1 MPDYKK
7 EWIEKASIDY
17 FAPFLN
23 LWLACNSWYRSHYA
37 EIASYDRDLINKI
50 KTDYTGRNSLLTKFK
65 ILIKDVSKDGIAFRS
80 NLEQLHY
87 ALERADL
94 HSERTG
100 RCSFC
105 SAVLDYSHPTNVIN
119 LVCNPRINVGGSVN
133 ANDALNVCKLDKI
146 YITSNYEMFFAGL
159 FEIIYQVRNILVH
172 GNMNPEKDCH
182 NVVKYCYLILWDL
195 MNSH

>member
-7 EWIEKASIDY
+7 DWMEKASIDY

-37 EIASYDRDLINKI
+37 EINSSDRASINII
-50 KTDYTGRNSLLTKFK
+50 KKDYTARNLLLNKFK
-65 ILIKDVSKDGIAFRS
+65 ELIEDESKDGIAFRG

-87 ALERADL
+87 SLDRADL
-94 HSERTG
+94 RSERISL
-100 RCSFC
+100 CSFRVA
-105 SAVLDYSHPTNVIN
+105 SLDYSQPNITTNLI
-119 LVCNPRINVGGSVN
+119 CNPRMNNDGSVN
-133 ANDALNVCKLDKI
+133 ANDAPNVCKLDKVF
-146 YITSNYEMFFAGL
+146 ITSDYEMFFSGL

-172 GNMNPEKDCH
+172 GNMKPEKDEH

-195 MNSH
+195 MN

>member
-7 EWIEKASIDY
+7 EWIEKASIDF

-37 EIASYDRDLINKI
+37 EITTTDRDFINTI
-50 KTDYTGRNSLLTKFK
+50 KKDYSGRNQLLNKFK
-65 ILIKDVSKDGIAFRS
+65 TLIIDVTKDGIAFRS

-87 ALERADL
+87 ALERANL
-94 HSERTG
+94 RPKKIPT
-100 RCSFC
+100 CSFR
-105 SAVLDYSHPTNVIN
+105 SAVLDFFQPAVVTDLI
-119 LVCNPRINVGGSVN
+119 CNPKKNADGSVN
-133 ANDALNVCKLDKI
+133 ATDAPNVCKLDKI
-146 YITSNYEMFFAGL
+146 FITSNYDYFFTGL

-172 GNMNPEKDCH
+172 GDMNPEKDEH

-195 MNSH
+195 IN